1 MCWKIIM
8 FLPLKLGNSAW
19 LACLLTKYFFSRTPT
34 ALFILAL
41 FFKAVKHRRSLQ
53 DYNITPLILTR
64 RRLNLLS
71 NKQPGSKATTEKRQR
86 ALFTPVSIRNRSTE
100 IHWVMLA
107 SNPYERFLCLLNLD
121 YVAARNSH
129 LLVCSRKH
137 YRLLN

>member
-1 MCWKIIM
+1 M

-19 LACLLTKYFFSRTPT
+19 LACLLTIYLFSRTHT

-41 FFKAVKHRRSLQ
+41 FFKAVMHRRSLQ
-53 DYNITPLILTR
+53 DYNIMPLILTR

-71 NKQPGSKATTEKRQR
+71 NKQPGSKATSEERQR
-86 ALFTPVSIRNRSTE
+86 ALFTPVSIRNPSTE
-100 IHWVMLA
+100 THCIILA

-129 LLVCSRKH
+129 FLVRSRKH
-137 YRLLN
+137 YRQLN